1 MISKNSTFY
10 ERLSALYDAKYNI
23 KNFTD
28 TSGWYNRAARDMLDN
43 KVLLYSD
50 MRDTSEGIAARKEQT
65 YKVGT
70 TLRGH
75 MKKEAAADL
84 SGKWLDIYRKFFG
97 CSAAYLFGEING
109 FTPEDTDIQAAT
121 GLNPE
126 AIKKLREYRIVE
138 MVEGSNPTAYIV
150 SFLLRHCERNS
161 GGLLHLIGA
170 YLTGDFSVSGFDEF
184 IHTDGSNGSGFELL
198 TSDVIRAA
206 IPNMILQRLQE
217 YRNEIQ

>member
-1 MISKNSTFY
+1 M
-10 ERLSALYDAKYNI
+10 KYNFI
-23 KNFTD
+23 EIGSRIREERKNLGVSQMRFIEMLAEHNVTIGRNTLSD
-28 TSGWYNRAARDMLDN
+28 IENGKCADCLRIDFLVACCDIFGCDMGFILCDEG
-43 KVLLYSD
+43 YTC
-50 MRDTSEGIAARKEQT
+50 RTRETSE
-65 YKVGT
+65 
-70 TLRGH
+70 
-75 MKKEAAADL
+75 
-84 SGKWLDIYRKFFG
+84 IY
-97 CSAAYLFGEING
+97 N
-109 FTPEDTDIQAAT
+109 AT
-121 GLNPE
+121 GLDPE

-217 YRNEIQ
+217 YRNEMQ

>member
-1 MISKNSTFY
+1 M
-10 ERLSALYDAKYNI
+10 KYNI
-23 KNFTD
+23 MEIGSRIREERKKLGVNQTQFIEKLAEYGVFICRNT
-28 TSGWYNRAARDMLDN
+28 L
-43 KVLLYSD
+43 SD
-50 MRDTSEGIAARKEQT
+50 MENGKCADCLRIDFLVACCDIFGCDMGFILCDDGYTCRTRETSEI
-65 YKVGT
+65 
-70 TLRGH
+70 
-75 MKKEAAADL
+75 
-84 SGKWLDIYRKFFG
+84 
-97 CSAAYLFGEING
+97 CN
-109 FTPEDTDIQAAT
+109 AT
-121 GLNPE
+121 GLDPE

-170 YLTGDFSVSGFDEF
+170 YLTGDFSVSGFDEY

-198 TSDVIRAA
+198 TSDVVRAA